1 MSSNPISLRDQLV
14 TNLRSIESQTQE
26 IFMALAESLPQLVT
40 EMKKSLAQSH
50 EAINCMDA
58 TRTTDCEGGIEIS
71 ALVGEIRREME
82 HSTERFTEMS
92 ERDSELFERLQVG
105 IGQLETIAAA
115 IADIRAD
122 SEDMELVSLNAMTV
136 ALKAGTAGRAFSYIT
151 EELKRLANRTIN
163 LSEEITG
170 RGNDLITN
178 FRGLEEILEDAR
190 TFQSQL
196 VESAQNRIDDGLS
209 ALETAVQR
217 TIADLKEL
225 RDESSRLQE
234 PVNGMMEAIQLQDLI
249 RQSID
254 HIIIALDA
262 MQPEDDLLTDTALLD
277 ELSFMRQIPGL
288 ASRLIDD
295 VAEQIDASVSTFL
308 SLTSNAETKLSELEH
323 AQRSFLASN
332 VEVGVYTDE
341 HKDEGAVTLDERFHH
356 ASEMLQTL
364 LNDLEHNIKK
374 KESLV
379 VRSGSITKEVQE
391 LESQFQTFTILVNRF
406 HSIDIASRI
415 EVAKQTVLRQMGT
428 SAEQM
433 TALTRTI
440 ENDVNRSLEATQEF
454 IKSTSTIIDSHHIH
468 FEEENRL
475 VHSISESIRTRYR
488 TLEESREAIIRVVS
502 GFSLFTNGFVKV
514 FQTSKDNGTRLSS
527 LSSRIRDL
535 KSELEQIQTVID
547 ARYDEELHK
556 QGLSSWSIEND
567 RLRSIIERFTIF
579 THKQQAGDIV
589 GFDIEEGVEAGDVT
603 LF

>member
-14 TNLRSIESQTQE
+14 TNLRSIESQTQD

-40 EMKKSLAQSH
+40 EMKKSLTQSYD
-50 EAINCMDA
+50 AINCMDA
-58 TRTTDCEGGIEIS
+58 SGTTDCDGGIEIS

-105 IGQLETIAAA
+105 IGQLETIASA
-115 IADIRAD
+115 IADIRGD

-136 ALKAGTAGRAFSYIT
+136 ALKAGAAGRAFSYIT

-163 LSEEITG
+163 LSEEITN
-170 RGNDLITN
+170 RGNNLITN

-190 TFQSQL
+190 TFQSRL
-196 VESAQNRIDDGLS
+196 VDSAQNRIDDGLS
-209 ALETAVQR
+209 ELEMAVQR
-217 TIADLKEL
+217 TVADLKEL
-225 RDESSRLQE
+225 RDESSQLQE

-254 HIIIALDA
+254 HIIIALNA
-262 MQPEDDLLTDTALLD
+262 MEPEDDLLTDTALLD

-308 SLTSNAETKLSELEH
+308 SLTSDAETKLSELEH

-332 VEVGVYTDE
+332 VETGVYTE
-341 HKDEGAVTLDERFHH
+341 KHKDEGAVTLDERFHH

-364 LNDLEHNIKK
+364 LNDLEQNIKK

-379 VRSGSITKEVQE
+379 VRSGAITKEVQE
-391 LESQFQTFTILVNRF
+391 LESQFQTFTTLVNRF

-440 ENDVNRSLEATQEF
+440 EKDVNRSLEATQEF

-475 VHSISESIRTRYR
+475 VQSISESIRTRYR
-488 TLEESREAIIRVVS
+488 SLAESREAIIRVVG
-502 GFSLFTNGFVKV
+502 GFSLFTSGFVKV
-514 FQTSKDNGTRLSS
+514 FQTSKENGTRLSS
-527 LSSRIRDL
+527 LSSGIRDL
-535 KSELEQIQTVID
+535 KSNLEEIQSVID
-547 ARYDEELHK
+547 TRYDEELRN

-579 THKQQAGDIV
+579 THKQQAGDMV
-589 GFDIEEGVEAGDVT
+589 GFEIEEGVEAGDVT